1 MVQGHA
7 KQDQFRPSSGRRQKP
22 GLFHP
27 LDLAKQGSIPP
38 VLFSGCSNPSSSA
51 FPLILQN
58 LFPAWPP
65 REEVSGI
72 ILPAAA
78 AARNNLGK
86 RVKLAKEIKKKAR
99 ICAPSEKREDCL
111 PLPDQEEKQFSIIL
125 FSGDMDK
132 AMAAFTLACAAAS
145 RGYRVRIFFTFWGAA
160 LLRRSR
166 NGGNTL
172 LERVFKTLLPTGP
185 AKPRLSRMNFAGLGG
200 LLFRRLLAQRQ
211 AQTLEEL
218 MALAMERR
226 SISSPVKHP

>member
-1 MVQGHA
+1 M
-7 KQDQFRPSSGRRQKP
+7 
-22 GLFHP
+22 
-27 LDLAKQGSIPP
+27 
-38 VLFSGCSNPSSSA
+38 
-51 FPLILQN
+51 
-58 LFPAWPP
+58 
-65 REEVSGI
+65 SGI

-218 MALAMERR
+218 MALAMEREVNFIACEASLKILGLR
-226 SISSPVKHP
+226 PEELITYEHLQTGDAEDFLTAAENSRLHLFI